1 MKPDYSDL
9 EEAESVG
16 HVFGFL
22 GPLLLIV
29 VALVVIVFFAMAAV
43 L

>member
-9 EEAESVG
+9 DAAESVG

-29 VALVVIVFFAMAAV
+29 ISVIVGIVALAKLF
-43 L
+43 